1 MARAG
6 AAPPLIFLVAGEPS
20 GDMLGARLM
29 AALKA
34 MSQTSGGE
42 GPRFAGVG
50 GERMIAEGLESLFP
64 MRELSVMG
72 YLEVV
77 PKIPRILKRVAD
89 TVAAARAL
97 APAAVVTI
105 DSPDFCLR
113 VQKRLAGGGWRRIHY
128 VAPQVWAH
136 RPGRAATIAGYL
148 DHLLALLPFEPPY
161 FETVGLPCT
170 FVGHAVV
177 EDGAASGDG
186 ARFRAAHGIAADA
199 PLLCVLPGSRSGEVR
214 RHLPVIRDSLTA
226 LAARLP
232 GLRAVLP
239 TIGPV
244 AAEVGAAVADWPV
257 APLVLSDRAAKYDAF
272 AAADAGLAVSG
283 TVTLEL
289 AVAGVPMVVIYRA
302 NPLTMWA
309 ARRLVR
315 VEHICLVN
323 LVLERGVVPELL
335 QEACRPDDICAA
347 LDALLHDRA
356 TRDAQIG
363 ALREAAALVA
373 PDGPSPSDRAAA
385 VILREIAATA

>member
-1 MARAG
+1 
-6 AAPPLIFLVAGEPS
+6 LIFLVAGEPS

-34 MSQTSGGE
+34 RLETSGGA

-50 GERMIAEGLESLFP
+50 GERMMAEGLESLFP

-161 FETVGLPCT
+161 FEAVGLPCT

-186 ARFRAAHGIAADA
+186 ARFRAQHCINADA
-199 PLLCVLPGSRSGEVR
+199 PLLCLRSGEVR

-226 LAARLP
+226 LAARVP

-244 AAEVGAAVADWPV
+244 AAEVGAAVVDWPV
-257 APLVLSDRAAKYDAF
+257 APVVVGERAAKYDAF
-272 AAADAGLAVSG
+272 AAADAALAVSG

-323 LVLERGVVPELL
+323 LVLGRGVVPELL
-335 QEACRPDDICAA
+335 QEACLPDAICTA
-347 LDALLHDRA
+347 LGALLRGGA
-356 TRDAQIG
+356 PRDAQIG

-373 PDGPSPSDRAAA
+373 PAGPSPSDRAAA
-385 VILREIAATA
+385 VVLREIAAAA